1 MTKNRRDLGV
11 DLRGCQHGMSLAWST
26 NVLAVFDEE
35 LQIDF
40 EDGLEQAHV
49 GTLVQSDLVFPDVDD
64 EDLARGKR
72 KEGALAFKVLV
83 LSSLSAVGTL
93 DIHNQDIFRHVG
105 ATLLPL
111 VLAHPYS
118 LCGLTTL
125 LLGHDAELGTEEV
138 IEEG

>member
-35 LQIDF
+35 LQVDF

-83 LSSLSAVGTL
+83 LSSLSAVGT
-93 DIHNQDIFRHVG
+93 HPPPACSCSSIF
-105 ATLLPL
+105 PL
-111 VLAHPYS
+111 WS
-118 LCGLTTL
+118 D
-125 LLGHDAELGTEEV
+125 DAPART
-138 IEEG
+138 